1 MGGGGRVEVEKKMGI
16 RPYHEST
23 VSRHLERRRRSAR
36 SRRRLCLPMNILR
49 RGARLLREG
58 EGDMHVTQRGGRRMR
73 YMRKGMRERRD
84 VIKCIWDP
92 IAGAGKLVRMSMQ
105 GRERERER
113 KGCAAHTY
121 LLDRSTAQRGVVG
134 RMAGIIALNARA
146 RGACDLNTDWGNIF

>member
-73 YMRKGMRERRD
+73 YMGMCD

-92 IAGAGKLVRMSMQ
+92 IAGAGKLVRMSM
-105 GRERERER
+105 
-113 KGCAAHTY
+113 
-121 LLDRSTAQRGVVG
+121 
-134 RMAGIIALNARA
+134 
-146 RGACDLNTDWGNIF
+146 